1 MAETTVDNKLIN
13 GGVLK
18 AALTEVKGKV
28 ESMISDAAPGVATA
42 AKPGLMK
49 PGAGLQAD
57 ADGTVK
63 VVLNDIEVDP
73 GNIAKATKT
82 AAGVVQ
88 IGTGIDVANGVISVD
103 HTPTLNSAKKYTDDK
118 IADLVGGAPET
129 LDTLKEIADALG
141 EDANLSATLTTEIG
155 KKADKNYV
163 DGNFVK
169 TSSLVYMTDA
179 EATAMVDSIF
189 G

>member
-1 MAETTVDNKLIN
+1 MAEKTVDEKLVN

-18 AALTEVKGKV
+18 AALTAVKGKV
-28 ESMISDAAPGVATA
+28 ETMIQDAAPGVATLA
-42 AKPGLMK
+42 EVGLMK
-49 PGAGLQAD
+49 PGAGLQID

-63 VVLNDIEVDP
+63 VVLDNIEVDP

-88 IGTGIDVANGVISVD
+88 IGDGIAVADGVISVD
-103 HTPTLNSAKKYTDDK
+103 HTPTLNEAKSYADTK
-118 IADLVGGAPET
+118 IAALVGGAPET

-141 EDANLSATLTTEIG
+141 EDVNLSATLTAEIG
-155 KKADKNYV
+155 KKADKTYV

-169 TSSLVYMTDA
+169 TSDLVYMTEA
-179 EATAMVDSIF
+179 EATAMVNTIF
-189 G
+189 A

>member
-1 MAETTVDNKLIN
+1 MAETTVDNKLVN

-18 AALTEVKGKV
+18 AALTAVKGKV
-28 ESMISDAAPGVATA
+28 EGMISDAAPGVASAT
-42 AKPGLMK
+42 KPGLMK
-49 PGAGLQAD
+49 PGSGLQAD

-63 VVLNDIEVDP
+63 VVLDNIEVDP

-88 IGTGIDVANGVISVD
+88 IGAGIDVADGVISVD
-103 HTPTLNSAKKYTDDK
+103 FAPTLKSAKDYADGK

-155 KKADKNYV
+155 KKADKAYL
-163 DGNFVK
+163 DDNFVK
-169 TSSLVYMTDA
+169 TASIVYMTDA
-179 EATAMVDSIF
+179 EATTMVNSIF